1 MNTGAGFPPGPKNFI
16 SMFSLW
22 AAVGGDREMGK
33 WCGIKRKR
41 LIEVWLHPQVRP
53 YLSDDNYLGLGNYA
67 LLLSEH

>member
-1 MNTGAGFPPGPKNFI
+1 
-16 SMFSLW
+16 MFSLW

-53 YLSDDNYLGLGNYA
+53 HLSDDNYLGLGNYA